1 MATVFSK
8 KIIVSIDVGTT
19 KICVLVAHVLEG
31 EAFEIIGVGKSPSD
45 GLKKGVVVD
54 IAKTVHSIKN
64 AIKEAE
70 IMAGISIESASVG
83 ISGGHIHSLNSHG
96 LVPLKHGEVKPFDIT
111 NVLAAARA
119 IHIPEGQQI
128 LHVLP
133 QYFII
138 DGHDRVQ
145 DPLGMHGIRLEVQA
159 HIILGGI
166 ASVQNLIKCC
176 ELAGVKVT
184 DIILEQLASGDA
196 VLSDDERQLGVAV
209 LDIGGGTSDLALYQQ
224 GNIRHTMVLP
234 LAGNH
239 FTNDVAVG
247 LRTTLKEAERIKK
260 QYGYVY
266 SAFATGDDLMEVEA
280 VQGAEKQIIQITD
293 MNLILQARAQEI
305 FLLVQ
310 QEITTRQLQTFMRTG
325 MVLTGGGSLLGGI
338 KELAEQIFKVPVRIG
353 SPRVG
358 YQLPELLDSPIFATG
373 YGLLINTLR
382 REQHGGIDSLSGP
395 LVKRIFVRMKSWVSD
410 FF

>member
-19 KICVLVAHVLEG
+19 KISVLVAQMLDSG
-31 EAFEIIGVGKSPSD
+31 NFEIIGIGKAPSD
-45 GLKKGVVVD
+45 GLKKGVVADV
-54 IAKTVHSIKN
+54 AKTVYSIKN
-64 AIKEAE
+64 AVKEAE
-70 IMAGISIESASVG
+70 IMAGISIESASIG
-83 ISGGHIHSLNSHG
+83 ISGAHINSLNSHG
-96 LVPLKHGEVKPFDIT
+96 VVPLKHGNVKPFDIT

-119 IHIPEGQQI
+119 IPVPDGQQI

-133 QYFII
+133 QYFVI

-176 ELAGVKVT
+176 ELAGIKVT

-234 LAGNH
+234 LAGQH
-239 FTNDVAVG
+239 FTNDLAVG
-247 LRTTLKEAERIKK
+247 VRTTLKEAERIKK
-260 QYGYVY
+260 QFGNVY
-266 SAFATGDDLMEVEA
+266 CITPSEGDLIEIEA
-280 VQGAEKQIIQITD
+280 VQGTDKQLISITD
-293 MNLILQARAQEI
+293 MNRILQARAAEI
-305 FLLVQ
+305 LMLVQ
-310 QEITTRQLQTFMRTG
+310 QEIVARELQQFMRTG
-325 MVLTGGGSLLGGI
+325 LVLTGGGSLLKGM
-338 KELAEQIFKVPVRIG
+338 KELGEHIFKVPVRIG
-353 SPRVG
+353 APRVA

-382 REQHGGIDSLSGP
+382 REQEGGIHSLDGP
-395 LVKRIFVRMKSWVSD
+395 LVKRIFIRMKSWVSD

>member
-19 KICVLVAHVLEG
+19 KISVLVAQMLDSG
-31 EAFEIIGVGKSPSD
+31 NFEIIGIGKAPSD
-45 GLKKGVVVD
+45 GLKKGVVADV
-54 IAKTVHSIKN
+54 AKTVYSIKN
-64 AIKEAE
+64 AVKEAE
-70 IMAGISIESASVG
+70 IMAGISIESASIG
-83 ISGGHIHSLNSHG
+83 ISGAHINSLNSHG
-96 LVPLKHGEVKPFDIT
+96 VVPLKHGNVKPFDIT

-119 IHIPEGQQI
+119 IPVPDGQQI

-133 QYFII
+133 QYFVI

-176 ELAGVKVT
+176 ELAGIKVT

-234 LAGNH
+234 LAGQH
-239 FTNDVAVG
+239 FTNDLAVG
-247 LRTTLKEAERIKK
+247 VRTTLKEAERIKK
-260 QYGYVY
+260 QFGNVY
-266 SAFATGDDLMEVEA
+266 CITPSEGDLIEIEA
-280 VQGAEKQIIQITD
+280 VQGTDKQRISITD
-293 MNLILQARAQEI
+293 MNRILQARAAEI
-305 FLLVQ
+305 LMLVQ
-310 QEITTRQLQTFMRTG
+310 QEIVARELQQFMRTG
-325 MVLTGGGSLLGGI
+325 LVLTGGGSLLKGM
-338 KELAEQIFKVPVRIG
+338 KELGEHIFKVPVRIG
-353 SPRVG
+353 APRVA

-382 REQHGGIDSLSGP
+382 REQEGGIHSLDGP
-395 LVKRIFVRMKSWVSD
+395 LVKRIFIRMKSWVSD

>member
-19 KICVLVAHVLEG
+19 KISVLVAQVLDSG
-31 EAFEIIGVGKSPSD
+31 FFEIIGIGKAPSD
-45 GLKKGVVVD
+45 GLKKGVVAD

-64 AIKEAE
+64 AVKEAE
-70 IMAGISIESASVG
+70 IMAGISIESASIG
-83 ISGGHIHSLNSHG
+83 ISGAHINSLNSHG
-96 LVPLKHGEVKPFDIT
+96 VVPLKHGNVKPFDIT

-119 IHIPEGQQI
+119 VPVPDGQQI

-133 QYFII
+133 QYFVI

-176 ELAGVKVT
+176 ELAGIKVT

-234 LAGNH
+234 LAGHH
-239 FTNDVAVG
+239 FTNDLAVG
-247 LRTTLKEAERIKK
+247 VRTTLKEAERIKK
-260 QYGYVY
+260 QFGNVY
-266 SAFATGDDLMEVEA
+266 CTTPPEVDLIEIEA
-280 VQGAEKQIIQITD
+280 VQGADKHIISITD
-293 MNLILQARAQEI
+293 MNRILQARAAEI
-305 FLLVQ
+305 LLLVQ
-310 QEITTRQLQTFMRTG
+310 QEIIARELQPFMRTG
-325 MVLTGGGSLLGGI
+325 LVLTGGGSLLKEM
-338 KELAEQIFKVPVRIG
+338 KELGEHIFKVPVRIG
-353 SPRVG
+353 APRLG
-358 YQLPELLDSPIFATG
+358 YQMPELLDSPIFATG

-382 REQHGGIDSLSGP
+382 REQEGGIHSLDGP
-395 LVKRIFVRMKSWVSD
+395 LVKRIFIRMKSWVSD